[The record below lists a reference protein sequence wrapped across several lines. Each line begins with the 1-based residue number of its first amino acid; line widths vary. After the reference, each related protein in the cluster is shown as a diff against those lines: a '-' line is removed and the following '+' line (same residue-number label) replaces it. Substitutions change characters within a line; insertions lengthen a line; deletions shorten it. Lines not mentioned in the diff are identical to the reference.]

1 MRIWLATTTAEP
13 ARGAARAAEL
23 EAQRDRLATLL
34 GDPAFASRA
43 PANVVERERARL
55 AEVEERLR
63 QIGAESGAG

>member
-1 MRIWLATTTAEP
+1 M
-13 ARGAARAAEL
+13 AEL
-23 EAQRDRLATLL
+23 EAQRDRLTALL

-43 PANVVERERARL
+43 PASVVERERARL